1 MLYTLSL
8 MYVGTTLPLPSI
20 QQQSIQQQSLPV
32 TPPPPPVTQATRE
45 GTNPLPTTK
54 PQPSDSSTVLT
65 TAAPLSSKVVS
76 NGPHTSTNTIS
87 SSGKTDVHKEK
98 FQNEPSTPC
107 TQQNLTSLPTFSV
120 APIKPPPT
128 QPLSLDGSSKP
139 VASSAGGQPTVN
151 QSLPG
156 KLNPPTP
163 KTTARGMLHILM
175 EAYFKGDNKI
185 VPHNIPIT
193 GCVK

>member
-65 TAAPLSSKVVS
+65 TATPLSS
-76 NGPHTSTNTIS
+76 NTIS
-87 SSGKTDVHKEK
+87 SSGKTDVHKDK

-107 TQQNLTSLPTFSV
+107 RQQNLTSLPTFSV

-128 QPLSLDGSSKP
+128 QPLSLDDSSKP

-156 KLNPPTP
+156 KLHPPTP
-163 KTTARGMLHILM
+163 KTTARGML
-175 EAYFKGDNKI
+175 Y
-185 VPHNIPIT
+185 
-193 GCVK
+193 

>member
-1 MLYTLSL
+1 MEISAFTHPKRDVLVINAVHTLTD
-8 MYVGTTLPLPSI
+8 VCIGTTLPLLPI

-32 TPPPPPVTQATRE
+32 TPPSPPVTQATRE

-54 PQPSDSSTVLT
+54 PQPSDSSAVLT

-107 TQQNLTSLPTFSV
+107 TQQNLTSLPTFSER
-120 APIKPPPT
+120 
-128 QPLSLDGSSKP
+128 SS
-139 VASSAGGQPTVN
+139 N
-151 QSLPG
+151 
-156 KLNPPTP
+156 
-163 KTTARGMLHILM
+163 KTTTNTATL
-175 EAYFKGDNKI
+175 
-185 VPHNIPIT
+185 P
-193 GCVK
+193 

>member
-1 MLYTLSL
+1 MLHTLSL

-128 QPLSLDGSSKP
+128 QPLSLDDSSKP
-139 VASSAGGQPTVN
+139 LASSAGSQPTVN

-156 KLNPPTP
+156 KLHPPTP
-163 KTTARGMLHILM
+163 KTTARGMLRILM
-175 EAYFKGDNKI
+175 EAFIKEIAKSYHI
-185 VPHNIPIT
+185 IYLLLV
-193 GCVK
+193 V

>member
-32 TPPPPPVTQATRE
+32 TPPPPPPVTQATRE

-54 PQPSDSSTVLT
+54 PQLSDSSAVLT

-107 TQQNLTSLPTFSV
+107 TQQNLTSLPTFSER
-120 APIKPPPT
+120 
-128 QPLSLDGSSKP
+128 SS
-139 VASSAGGQPTVN
+139 N
-151 QSLPG
+151 
-156 KLNPPTP
+156 
-163 KTTARGMLHILM
+163 KTTTNTATL
-175 EAYFKGDNKI
+175 
-185 VPHNIPIT
+185 P
-193 GCVK
+193 